1 MTAAE
6 VTAANANT
14 ESLEATS
21 NDGDVAAKSTPSE
34 MLASL
39 NCPPSPLLMPSEWE
53 SLDRDELRRLLA
65 ESHYII
71 RERERELTLAAEIG
85 RNLVAENGELKQ
97 RCQDISKQM
106 RQRSITRSNTPRRSP
121 TPRRAGPHISVAGS
135 PSITPVSEVDE
146 DRAIS
151 PMSFAGPTSN
161 LMSTL
166 LSPNDYSSNGQLVS
180 ASAVDDAIAGS
191 VITVTQ
197 DGGDYSRP
205 QSPVRPTPRR
215 AFGAR
220 TPATGRQESDII
232 SDLERQMSELQGR
245 LDQAYA
251 EAEQT
256 RKASARR
263 AKKAEQELASTRRE
277 LERAHERI
285 VELEEAI
292 PGANGGKH
300 LRSRLMRRSHTTNGS
315 GAGDGNDS
323 DMSDPDAT
331 DLNELDAKALRR
343 RVQDLEA
350 SHAALAATKRI
361 VNERLAH
368 AQQELRTARQRNQE
382 LESRLRTQQ
391 HLEEEYEQQSAH
403 MMQLERALD
412 EQRRYARGDFSP
424 AMAPAA
430 ALQPRSP
437 DLTAEGLRRR
447 GKNLMDE
454 FERGRSL
461 MDEFEMVLF
470 RGTDSQMQQHE
481 QAMDGSGNG
490 GNNSNNGGS
499 GNHDYQY
506 QYQDPNGELS
516 HMGPTGVDTLFNAL
530 AGAARAGA
538 DGTPLGGFMLDELV
552 GAVGQATFGPGD
564 QMIKVEDR
572 SFFGLLRGFL
582 MSVWRWFRFLCVLWC
597 AVVVSVYRGPPKEIT
612 SA

>member
-1 MTAAE
+1 
-6 VTAANANT
+6 
-14 ESLEATS
+14 
-21 NDGDVAAKSTPSE
+21 
-34 MLASL
+34 
-39 NCPPSPLLMPSEWE
+39 
-53 SLDRDELRRLLA
+53 
-65 ESHYII
+65 
-71 RERERELTLAAEIG
+71 
-85 RNLVAENGELKQ
+85 
-97 RCQDISKQM
+97 
-106 RQRSITRSNTPRRSP
+106 
-121 TPRRAGPHISVAGS
+121 
-135 PSITPVSEVDE
+135 
-146 DRAIS
+146 
-151 PMSFAGPTSN
+151 
-161 LMSTL
+161 MSTL
-166 LSPNDYSSNGQLVS
+166 LSPNDYSSSHSDHEGVITTKTILVNGTSQDDIISTTAITTTTTTTSTTEEDKLVS
-180 ASAVDDAIAGS
+180 ASAVDNAITEA

-197 DGGDYSRP
+197 DGSDYSRP

-220 TPATGRQESDII
+220 TPGAGRQESDII
-232 SDLERQMSELQGR
+232 SDLERQISELQGR

-285 VELEEAI
+285 AELEEALNERKSSV
-292 PGANGGKH
+292 PGTNNAKY
-300 LRSRLMRRSHTTNGS
+300 LRSRLMRRAHTTNGS

-331 DLNELDAKALRR
+331 DLNELDPKALRR
-343 RVQDLEA
+343 RVQDLET

-424 AMAPAA
+424 AMAPVAG
-430 ALQPRSP
+430 LQPRSP

-470 RGTDSQMQQHE
+470 RGAESQMQHHG
-481 QAMDGSGNG
+481 QAMDGGD
-490 GNNSNNGGS
+490 NNSNN
-499 GNHDYQY
+499 DYH
-506 QYQDPNGELS
+506 QDLNGEQAY
-516 HMGPTGVDTLFNAL
+516 MGPTGVDTLFNAL

-552 GAVGQATFGPGD
+552 GAVGQATFGSGD
-564 QMIKVEDR
+564 QAISIVEDR
-572 SFFGLLRGFL
+572 SFFGLLRSFL
-582 MSVWRWFRFLCVLWC
+582 MSLWRWFRFLCVLWC
-597 AVVVSVYRGPPKEIT
+597 AVVVSVYRGPPKEIA